1 MMLHDTIIDEQD
13 ARDPFRKSEPRIS
26 FSQRGNTSLSSRSPS
41 ALQTR
46 PESLSQSREEAFELI
61 TDGYE
66 SIDQH
71 VSKLYDRNGWDP
83 IQQSPPQNS
92 VAWRLSNL
100 SVLTTTPASLHR
112 QGSNRRPRTAN
123 STMTTTT
130 VTKTVKEA
138 DFEGGIMQQTPHRT
152 NLHPDVFLIS
162 KGPDTSVTRTAGRVA
177 EPRVEAFKPH
187 PGVSRSQS
195 KRESTRP
202 VMASG
207 RPRHESAQL
216 DALKKDPDFL
226 QDVAAVDAYLQAGP
240 MSPRNGT
247 ISPTQMLRRSRSDY
261 ISKAARH
268 SDANYSRSLPKPPPP
283 PIPATDQRNVSL
295 SPSAPLAAAASY
307 PQMATK
313 NTTSPPLLARPHR
326 CNSGSRPV
334 TSPKAAHEEAK
345 DSHLRALRLRSQA
358 QAQARTSV
366 RYISSNE
373 GLTTTSKRKED
384 KQWCQGLV
392 KGPPTR
398 TYRAVSDAGAREH
411 HPSTAPLSPT
421 FEILMPHF
429 RYEDQSHSP
438 ARPSPPTPV
447 LSPDCGHESD
457 ISTPSASAS
466 TPSLALG
473 GESPPWYRTDELGT
487 PPPPP
492 PPPLSFSML
501 QDFLRSPSK
510 GLVTSSSLPK
520 HLSSATSAY
529 TWPDT
534 AYISSVTASPTRT
547 RHPAM
552 LSMSK
557 AEDTRAT
564 RDTTLSR
571 DDFGNTGTMDDDGM
585 TVKMRDRVVRSSRGE
600 VSGTGWLVRTSSQ
613 ATTTTTTLDGNEVG
627 ADGKTSVFKDE
638 LLALDYVKWQNKLL
652 EQKLHD
658 VKSANMLM

>member
-1 MMLHDTIIDEQD
+1 MAMMLHDTIIDEQD

-26 FSQRGNTSLSSRSPS
+26 FSQRCNTSLSSRSPS

-83 IQQSPPQNS
+83 IQQPPQQNS

-123 STMTTTT
+123 PTMKTTT
-130 VTKTVKEA
+130 VETTVKKA
-138 DFEGGIMQQTPHRT
+138 DGGDELPEQTPRKT

-162 KGPDTSVTRTAGRVA
+162 KGPDTLVTRTAGHVA
-177 EPRVEAFKPH
+177 ASRVETFKPH
-187 PGVSRSQS
+187 PGVSRSHS

-240 MSPRNGT
+240 ISPRNGT
-247 ISPTQMLRRSRSDY
+247 ISPTQMLRR
-261 ISKAARH
+261 I
-268 SDANYSRSLPKPPPP
+268 
-283 PIPATDQRNVSL
+283 
-295 SPSAPLAAAASY
+295 
-307 PQMATK
+307 
-313 NTTSPPLLARPHR
+313 
-326 CNSGSRPV
+326 

-345 DSHLRALRLRSQA
+345 DSHLRALRQRSQA

-366 RYISSNE
+366 RYIRSNE
-373 GLTTTSKRKED
+373 GLTTNSRRRED
-384 KQWCQGLV
+384 KQWSQGLG

-398 TYRAVSDAGAREH
+398 TYRAVSDVGTREH

-429 RYEDQSHSP
+429 RYEDRFHSP

-457 ISTPSASAS
+457 ISTPSASTS

-473 GESPPWYRTDELGT
+473 GESPPWYRADELDT
-487 PPPPP
+487 PPPP

-520 HLSSATSAY
+520 HLSNATSAY

-534 AYISSVTASPTRT
+534 AHISSVTASPTRT
-547 RHPAM
+547 RHPTM

-557 AEDTRAT
+557 AEDTRTT

-571 DDFGNTGTMDDDGM
+571 DDFGNTGTMDDDD
-585 TVKMRDRVVRSSRGE
+585 TTAKMRDRVVRSSKGE
-600 VSGTGWLVRTSSQ
+600 VAGTGWLVRSSSQ